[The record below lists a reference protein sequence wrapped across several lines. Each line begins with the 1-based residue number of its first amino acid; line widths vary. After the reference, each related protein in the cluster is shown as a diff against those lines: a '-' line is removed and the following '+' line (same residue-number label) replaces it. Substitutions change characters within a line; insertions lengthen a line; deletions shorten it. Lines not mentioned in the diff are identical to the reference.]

1 MVLRPPLSLQPPL
14 LPSPTSEMA
23 EVEHLHVSYNDVHNI
38 IKDTAGAIVREFQP
52 DLLLAIGR
60 RLACVPREHD

>member
-1 MVLRPPLSLQPPL
+1 
-14 LPSPTSEMA
+14 MA

-60 RLACVPREHD
+60 HLASVPRELD